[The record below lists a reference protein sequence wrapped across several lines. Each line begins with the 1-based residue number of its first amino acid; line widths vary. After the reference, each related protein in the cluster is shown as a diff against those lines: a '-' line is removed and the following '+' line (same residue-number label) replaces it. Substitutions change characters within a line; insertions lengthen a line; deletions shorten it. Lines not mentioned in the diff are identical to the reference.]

1 MRHVHP
7 SFSISIS
14 RPAPALMLVTAVG
27 DLDLLAAPEFDAHLA
42 AAVTTPDTTELVV
55 DLTRLRFLCARG
67 LGSVRTAHDAARA
80 RDIAFQVVTSRP
92 FFLRLFELLEPHHQ
106 MPVRPHLD
114 ARIAGDHEAS
124 SGYAGQ

>member
-14 RPAPALMLVTAVG
+14 QPIPALVLVTAVG

-42 AAVTTPDTTELVV
+42 AAVTRPDTSELVV

-67 LGSVRTAHDAARA
+67 LGSVRTAYDAARA
-80 RDIAFQVVTSRP
+80 RDIDFQLVMSSP
-92 FFLRLFELLEPHHQ
+92 FLVRLFELLEPHHQ
-106 MPVRPHLD
+106 MTVRSHLD
-114 ARIAGDHEAS
+114 PRIAGDVEA
-124 SGYAGQ
+124 G